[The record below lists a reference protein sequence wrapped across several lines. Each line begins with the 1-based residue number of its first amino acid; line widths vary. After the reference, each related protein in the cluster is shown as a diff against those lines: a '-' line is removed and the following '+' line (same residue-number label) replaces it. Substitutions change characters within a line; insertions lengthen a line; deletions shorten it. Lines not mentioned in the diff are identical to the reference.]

1 MSELKPQGLKKS
13 QILLYGFFGMFLN
26 TFYLMFLAYNR
37 LFYLTNVLQLSTQ
50 ISAVVNTLSVWGNV
64 DTMLLAGAIIEKFTF
79 KSGKFRTWTIIGGIV
94 VGIAFTLLF
103 ANFGLSQGV
112 AGALFVVMF
121 VIQSIGYNTLWG
133 RRALPGRSDEHD
145 CR

>member
-64 DTMLLAGAIIEKFTF
+64 VTMAASSSASRSRCCLQTSVSL
-79 KSGKFRTWTIIGGIV
+79 
-94 VGIAFTLLF
+94 
-103 ANFGLSQGV
+103 
-112 AGALFVVMF
+112 
-121 VIQSIGYNTLWG
+121 
-133 RRALPGRSDEHD
+133 RA
-145 CR
+145 